1 MSFTKEQLGVLE
13 ELPQRCWGV
22 FREIVRQYIFDG
34 APVSSQAIAEIN
46 PDGLSSASIRK
57 VMAQLEEAGLILQ
70 PHVSAGRVPTDLG
83 YRCFVN
89 RFVRSE
95 QLAPRDLSAIDEGLG
110 ASQAVSAT
118 LDAASRLLSALSQ
131 QVGIVV
137 SPYLQ
142 RMTLRNVEFVRISKS
157 RVLAVFVSESGNI
170 INRVV
175 ELESVPPQEELEK
188 FARLLVDEF
197 QGGTLP
203 RMRELLQ
210 TRLSDESRQYNELTL
225 SAMGLGLTALND
237 GKGDDSTEVY
247 VEGKVNILTLP
258 EISDLGKMRSLLQA
272 LEQKEK
278 LIYLLDRCLDSG
290 GAGALIGSE
299 AGEEGLGDV
308 AVLAATYSFRGQP
321 LGSLAI
327 LGPTRMEYDRNLA
340 LVSHIAETLSDVL
353 TEGSE

>member
-1 MSFTKEQLGVLE
+1 
-13 ELPQRCWGV
+13 
-22 FREIVRQYIFDG
+22 
-34 APVSSQAIAEIN
+34 
-46 PDGLSSASIRK
+46 
-57 VMAQLEEAGLILQ
+57 
-70 PHVSAGRVPTDLG
+70 
-83 YRCFVN
+83 
-89 RFVRSE
+89 
-95 QLAPRDLSAIDEGLG
+95 
-110 ASQAVSAT
+110 
-118 LDAASRLLSALSQ
+118 
-131 QVGIVV
+131 
-137 SPYLQ
+137 
-142 RMTLRNVEFVRISKS
+142 MTLRNVEFVRISKS